1 MYREEMGM
9 NRNVIF
15 IICAVLFTPFSL
27 SAGVRI
33 NGIGFTYPTIQ
44 EAVNASVNGDRLH
57 VSTGLYVESLV
68 ITNRHITIAGGY
80 MPDYIFRTNDADTTV
95 VNGLGG
101 TSTIIID
108 GNSVVV
114 LDTLEVT
121 GGSGLASGGI
131 LVAQWSAL
139 TAQVVNVVG
148 NLGIYGGGI
157 GVADNAQ
164 AVVRHNSYIAQNQAL
179 IGGGMIGWGVNSI
192 LIFEGPHSA
201 VTRNTAWLG
210 AGISMN
216 GGIFVQ
222 RSGGYVFAN
231 LASVSGGGI
240 SLINGARG
248 SIEGPDTYVGGP
260 AVLMNQAT
268 NGNGAGI
275 YLTDSSLAISGPEC
289 YVGGNY
295 CTGNGGGIFMT
306 NSTLTVTDGAQFG
319 FPTAGNVAFDS
330 GGGIYAENSY
340 LCISNDIRMT
350 RCLAGTNGGG
360 IYVDNSTLRIYDSL
374 LGNTNAS
381 NALSA
386 KAAGGILALKS
397 DLACTRT
404 TIMNNSAET
413 AGGVYIARG
422 SGRFNGCSF
431 IRNTATNIGAVI
443 GTTVDVIHMSD
454 CSVISNHATSV
465 CGGIYLVTC
474 GSVIISNNSRIAVNT
489 AEMFGGTY
497 IVDAPVKLINSEVYG
512 NRVNTSYAG
521 IFHSVG
527 HLDIIDSHVYDNHAD
542 LLGTGTGVGGG
553 ITVLNGTLSVIA
565 QNDNCIIE
573 GNHSA
578 AGGGMLLMLANADI
592 STQPPYHCLFQDN
605 TAVRDGGGMFAY
617 NAVTAMIS
625 GNVIFKF
632 NHAGFDGGGICA
644 SNNCSI
650 QLLPAGGAAPQFV
663 VNISEW
669 GGGGVKI
676 KNNCSLTA
684 RNSVFRDNVAYWV
697 GGGLSAEKFS
707 SVTIDSDF
715 QEALPGT
722 LPPARFIGNHSLT
735 NSGGGLQV
743 GWDSV
748 VSVQEALFASNSA
761 AIQAGGIM
769 TIQSTCRF
777 ENIVVVHNSA
787 VLHNRGIVNA
797 MDHYVEY
804 LNSTIAYNGAVGIAG
819 GSTPVLESC
828 IVWGHSDTQVV
839 DHATATFCDIQG
851 GFPGAFNITNDPLFA
866 NAALMDFQLLEGS
879 PCIDTGASLAAVTND
894 CIGNPRPYDGGWD
907 MGAYE
912 FIPEPLGVWVL
923 LLIPA
928 MLRKMNYH

>member
-1 MYREEMGM
+1 MTRYILL
-9 NRNVIF
+9 IF
-15 IICAVLFTPFSL
+15 ITVLFNTFSL

-44 EAVNASVNGDRLH
+44 EAINASVNGDRLN
-57 VSTGLYVESLV
+57 VSTGLYAETLI

-80 MPDYIFRTNDADTTV
+80 FPDYIFRTNDADTTV

-101 TSTIIID
+101 TSTILID
-108 GNSVVV
+108 GNAVVV

-131 LVAQWSAL
+131 LVAQGSAL

-192 LIFEGPHSA
+192 IILEGPYSA

-210 AGISMN
+210 GGISMN
-216 GGIFVQ
+216 GGIFIQ

-231 LASVSGGGI
+231 LATISGGGI

-248 SIEGPDTYVGGP
+248 TIEGPDTYIGGP
-260 AVLMNQAT
+260 SVLMNQAT

-275 YLTDSSLAISGPEC
+275 YLTDSSLTISGPEC
-289 YVGGNY
+289 YIGGNY

-306 NSTLTVTDGAQFG
+306 NSILSVTDGVQFG
-319 FPTAGNVAFDS
+319 FPEAGNVAFDS
-330 GGGIYAENSY
+330 GGGIYAENSSVC
-340 LCISNDIRMT
+340 LSNGVRMT

-360 IYVDNSTLRIYDSL
+360 IYVENSTVRIYDSL

-381 NALSA
+381 ASLLA
-386 KAAGGILALKS
+386 DAGGGILSLKS

-404 TIMNNSAET
+404 AIMNNSAET
-413 AGGVYIARG
+413 AGGVYLVGG
-422 SGRFNGCSF
+422 SGVFNSCS
-431 IRNTATNIGAVI
+431 ISLNTATNISAVL
-443 GTTVDVIHMSD
+443 GFVADSIHLNE
-454 CSVISNHATSV
+454 CNVISNSAAGM
-465 CGGIYLVTC
+465 CGGVYVANC
-474 GSVIISNNSRIAVNT
+474 RSVIISNNSRIAANT
-489 AEMFGGTY
+489 AEVFGGMYSVAT
-497 IVDAPVKLINSEVYG
+497 PVKIISSDVYDNKTRTG
-512 NRVNTSYAG
+512 YAG
-521 IFHSVG
+521 IFHNAG
-527 HLDIIDSHVYDNHAD
+527 TLDIIDSHIYDNEAD
-542 LLGTGTGVGGG
+542 LSGTGTGMGGG
-553 ITVLNGTLSVIA
+553 ISVIESELVVAA
-565 QNDNCIIE
+565 QSDNCTIA

-578 AGGGMLLMLANADI
+578 AGGGMLLVTANADI
-592 STQPPYHCLFQDN
+592 SAQPPYRCVFKDN
-605 TAVRDGGGMFAY
+605 TATRDGAGLFAF
-617 NAVTAMIS
+617 NAATAMIS
-625 GNVIFKF
+625 GHVVFET
-632 NHAGFDGGGICA
+632 NHAGYDGGGICA
-644 SNNCSI
+644 SNFCSI
-650 QLLPAGGAAPQFV
+650 QLQPIGEAAPRFIA
-663 VNISEW
+663 NRSDY
-669 GGGGVKI
+669 GGGGIKI
-676 KNNCSLTA
+676 KNNSSLTA

-707 SVTIDSDF
+707 MVAIDSDF
-715 QEALPGT
+715 PTAQPGT
-722 LPPARFIGNHSLT
+722 LPPNQFINNRSLT

-748 VSVQEALFASNSA
+748 VSVQDALFASNSA
-761 AIQAGGIM
+761 AIQAGGIL

-777 ENIVVVHNSA
+777 VNIVVVHNSA
-787 VLHNRGIVNA
+787 VLHNRGIVNGV
-797 MDHYVEY
+797 DHYIEY

-839 DHATATFCDIQG
+839 DHATATFCDIQD

-879 PCIDTGASLAAVTND
+879 PCIDTGASLASVTND

-912 FIPEPLGVWVL
+912 FIPEPVHIWL
-923 LLIPA
+923 LLMAFWLPR
-928 MLRKMNYH
+928 LRSNKFSFS